1 MSEATPEPTH
11 TVSARLPIGMAAP
24 IGSTWEFAHGQHRY
38 SFALTDEGI
47 WCPTTPLLAR
57 PSPWAPGHEHW
68 AQLCEGIEQDLSD
81 EVIEGPEPERE
92 CPYFEDTNDHTL
104 DPNLWSKP
112 MSDEAV
118 MSSADAAAAAS
129 AAEKILA
136 AIEARF
142 ECVDGWAFAYSEYT
156 LGADGLAP
164 DPAKKWRTER
174 VDYRALYYGLV
185 ASGGGGGSELGSRSL
200 QVIVEAMPDFV
211 EQAFE
216 AYNADQREGQMRLQD
231 GLPSLVLDPGQERL
245 VWRRKPTVTF
255 RDGRWYCSCRF
266 GFMPKVGVLLPMP
279 GPEE

>member
-1 MSEATPEPTH
+1 M
-11 TVSARLPIGMAAP
+11 
-24 IGSTWEFAHGQHRY
+24 
-38 SFALTDEGI
+38 LTEEGI
-47 WCPTTPLLAR
+47 WSPSTPLPEK

-142 ECVDGWAFAYSEYT
+142 ECVDGRPHAYSEYT
-156 LGADGLAP
+156 IGADGLAP
-164 DPAKKWRTER
+164 DPAKKWRREF
-174 VDYRALYYGLV
+174 VNYRALYYGGV
-185 ASGGGGGSELGSRSL
+185 GSELGSRSL
-200 QVIVEAMPDFV
+200 QAIVEAMPDFI
-211 EQAFE
+211 EQTFE
-216 AYNADQREGQMRLQD
+216 IYNADQRENQTRLQD
-231 GLPSLVLDPGQERL
+231 GLSSLVLDPGQERL